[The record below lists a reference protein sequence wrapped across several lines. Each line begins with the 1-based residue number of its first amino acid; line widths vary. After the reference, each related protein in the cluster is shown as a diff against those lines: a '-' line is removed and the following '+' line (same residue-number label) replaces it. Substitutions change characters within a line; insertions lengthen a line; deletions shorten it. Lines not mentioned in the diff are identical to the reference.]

1 MNLRKLNLMVL
12 ATLTQMAMAEELP
25 SVQLPAM
32 TIYLDDKAPN
42 TTYVYNN
49 HQTIKRLVMRLRA
62 SQAYIAVV
70 LVHMQ
75 VRLSYAVCLAIV
87 SMS

>member
-42 TTYVYNN
+42 TTYVYNKSSDN
-49 HQTIKRLVMRLRA
+49 KTLGD
-62 SQAYIAVV
+62 AVKGISG
-70 LVHMQ
+70 VHSSSFGPHAGSP
-75 VRLSYAVCLAIV
+75 VIRSLSAIV